1 MLKLKLIGVGAAGNK
16 AAIAALEQGAVA
28 EDEIMLLNSYL
39 GDIPAAYQQYGL
51 KLSDKILGT
60 GKERRVAR
68 TMTIEYLEAQGTLV
82 DDFVREADLVCVV
95 NSTEGGNGS
104 GASSVL
110 YKYLLNVCNKN
121 VLGFV
126 FTGFEEDGRGL
137 KNTLEYFNDL
147 DPNISVQVISNKKFL
162 PLKGKNKLRAE
173 RQANDEF
180 VKRLRIVRGQ
190 QLVDSIQNIDQTELL
205 KLVTTPGY
213 LQVEHLLINEEPD
226 NVEQFNQLV
235 GEMLRN
241 SKALPTT
248 ATCKRLGVMVCVTP
262 KLQEIVDYDFEPL
275 LAAYGTPYEI
285 FTHVQDTTRFGNEL
299 YVLAAGLEM
308 PLEAA
313 KAVFESFKAKVQQ
326 VAKEDHSFTDFM
338 KGVVTEQDSGRFNMQ
353 RREAL
358 TPEELAERKKEFA
371 DMV

>member
-1 MLKLKLIGVGAAGNK
+1 MLKIKLIGIGAAGNK
-16 AAIAALEQGAVA
+16 AAVAALEQGAVA
-28 EDEIMLLNSYL
+28 EDEIMLMNSYL

-68 TMTIEYLEAQGTLV
+68 AMTIEYLEAKGSLV
-82 DDFVREADLVCVV
+82 DDFVRDADLVCVV

-110 YKYLLNVCNKN
+110 YKYLLNVCNKS
-121 VLGFV
+121 VLAVV

-147 DPNISVQVISNKKFL
+147 DPSIAVQVISNKKFL
-162 PLKGKNKLRAE
+162 PLKGKNKLLAE

-190 QLVDSIQNIDQTELL
+190 QMMDSIQNIDQTDLL

-213 LQVEHLLINEEPD
+213 MQVEHLQVHEEPA
-226 NVEQFNQLV
+226 NVEQFNQLL
-235 GEMLRN
+235 GEMLSN

-248 ATCKRLGVMVCVTP
+248 ATCKRLGVIIS
-262 KLQEIVDYDFEPL
+262 LQDELKAVVDYDFETL
-275 LAAYGTPYEI
+275 VAAYGTPYEI
-285 FTHVQDTTRFGNEL
+285 FTHVQDATQFGNEV

-313 KAVFESFKAKVQQ
+313 KSVFESFKAKVQK
-326 VAKEDHSFTDFM
+326 VAREDHSFTDFM
-338 KGVVTEQDSGRFNMQ
+338 KGVVTDQDSGRFNML
-353 RREAL
+353 RRAEL
-358 TPEELAERKKEFA
+358 TPEELQERKKEFA